1 MIFPLGNVIYGL
13 FGYTK
18 SGRILIFSIFLG
30 FRIVFL
36 VLRLREGRGQSATF
50 RKRAKIWKINND
62 CMVFVF
68 RPWEASNPKPHREKC
83 THSPVPEFLRLF
95 QIFAEGKVVDV
106 GDFCRFVSN
115 CRESCFVLLALSAA
129 EIPTFSNFLAGNFA
143 RSSKF
148 GHLNFVVIWIVL
160 FALSLVNSLGG

>member
-1 MIFPLGNVIYGL
+1 MIFPFGKVIYGL
-13 FGYTK
+13 FRYTK
-18 SGRILIFSIFLG
+18 NGRILIS
-30 FRIVFL
+30 
-36 VLRLREGRGQSATF
+36 QSF
-50 RKRAKIWKINND
+50 WD
-62 CMVFVF
+62 FDLF
-68 RPWEASNPKPHREKC
+68 FWFWDSGREKDKALLLESAPRFEKS
-83 THSPVPEFLRLF
+83 TMTAWSLFFGLGKPQIRNPIDKSAPTLLFLNFFIFF

-129 EIPTFSNFLAGNFA
+129 EISTFSNFLAGNFA